1 MEVVTLLEFLY
12 EHWLI
17 VLIAVTITVVGTIF
31 FLNLQKPDEYQW
43 IMAGGVKIQSIP
55 KEAKI
60 VYINNSFEARVK
72 ELMLKNKLLA
82 FRGEAIGGGVD
93 IARAK
98 DKAKISA
105 YKELA
110 EYFNAKIQT
119 FAQMVEGQLK
129 TASGSGETEQIKSTA
144 LNAYKRVTEMFSEAQ
159 VSGTYI
165 YAIWEEYVGSLVYTY
180 LLLVFDPEGA
190 IEAAKQK
197 VLTDSEL
204 SKQIE
209 ELGKNG
215 IDFFK
220 ALNSVIEEAKK

>member
-1 MEVVTLLEFLY
+1 MLEFLY
-12 EHWLI
+12 ENWLI
-17 VLIAVTITVVGTIF
+17 ISIALIVAVVGIF
-31 FLNLQKPDEYQW
+31 LFLSLQKDEYQW
-43 IMAGGVKIQSIP
+43 IMADGEKIQSIP

-60 VYINNSFEARVK
+60 VYINNAFEQRVK
-72 ELMLKNKLLA
+72 ELKVKNKLLA

-93 IARAK
+93 TVKAR
-98 DKAKISA
+98 DKAKINA

-119 FAQMVEGQLK
+119 FAQMVEEQLQTVSSSGKNEQLK
-129 TASGSGETEQIKSTA
+129 SAA

-165 YAIWEEYVGSLVYTY
+165 YAVWEEYVGSLVYTY
-180 LLLVFDPEGA
+180 VLLVFDPEGA

-197 VLTDSEL
+197 VLADSEL

-215 IDFFK
+215 VDFFK